1 MKENRDLTQGN
12 IKKHLIRL
20 TGPMIFGILG
30 LTIFNLVDTYFVGL
44 LGTNELAALSF
55 TFPIVLTF
63 SSLTLGIST
72 GVTAVVSKAA
82 GKSNS
87 GELKALIF
95 DSLLLSLICVILFI
109 GIGFLVLRPAL
120 TLMQADEEIVPIIME
135 YMVIWLPGLVFVVFP
150 MVGNGIIRAMGDTK
164 TPGIVMIIAATVNAV
179 LDPLFI
185 FGIGPFPELGVA
197 GAALATLIGRFITFS
212 VALYVLMKRDHVL
225 VLQKRKFREMVGN
238 WKEILTVAIPA
249 GLSRIIL
256 PIGSGIITGLIAAYG
271 VASVAG
277 FGIAAKIE
285 GFIIIVAGAM
295 ASVIVPFSGQNIG
308 AKKFDRVKRFFNYSN
323 KFVLLL
329 QGGLFAV
336 LLISAPFIA
345 GLFSKDAQVVRVA
358 VLYLRIV
365 SIAYGAKGIILLSSA
380 LLNVMRR
387 PLIAAAVNLGQM
399 FIVFVPLA
407 LLGDMM
413 FGMTGIFIALALSL
427 VIAGGAAWKLADNR
441 LKKIMAQAD

>member
-1 MKENRDLTQGN
+1 MKESRDLTQGN
-12 IKKHLIRL
+12 IKKHLVRL

-63 SSLTLGIST
+63 SSLTLGVST

-82 GKSNS
+82 GKSNQ

-95 DSLLLSLICVILFI
+95 DSMLLSLICVILFV
-109 GIGFLVLRPAL
+109 GMGFLILKPAL
-120 TLMQADEEIVPIIME
+120 NLMQAEEEIIPIIME

-150 MVGNGIIRAMGDTK
+150 MVGNGIIRALGDTK
-164 TPGIVMIIAATVNAV
+164 TPGIVMIIAGTVNAV

-197 GAALATLIGRFITFS
+197 GAAIATLIGRFITFS

-225 VLQKRKFREMVGN
+225 VLQKRKFKEMAGT
-238 WKEILTVAIPA
+238 WKEILTVALPD

-256 PIGSGIITGLIAAYG
+256 PVGSGIITGLIAVYG

-277 FGIAAKIE
+277 FGIAVKIE
-285 GFIIIVAGAM
+285 GFIIIVAGSM
-295 ASVIVPFSGQNIG
+295 ASVIIPFAGQNIG
-308 AKKFDRVKRFFNYSN
+308 AGKFDRVKKLVSYSN
-323 KFVLLL
+323 RFILLL
-329 QGGLFAV
+329 QGSLFIV
-336 LLISAPFIA
+336 LLIFAPFLA
-345 GLFSKDAQVVRVA
+345 GLFSKDTEVVRVA
-358 VLYLRIV
+358 ALYLRIV
-365 SIAYGAKGIILLSSA
+365 SVAYGAKGIILLSSA

-387 PLIAAAVNLGQM
+387 PLIAVAVNLGQM
-399 FIVFVPLA
+399 FIVFIPLS
-407 LLGDMM
+407 LLGNMM
-413 FGMTGIFIALALSL
+413 FGITGIFIALALSL
-427 VIAGGAAWKLADNR
+427 VAAGIVAWKLAENR
-441 LKKIMAQAD
+441 LNKRMILAD

>member
-44 LGTNELAALSF
+44 LGTNELAALSY

-87 GELKALIF
+87 SELKALVF

-109 GIGFLVLRPAL
+109 GIGFLILRPAL
-120 TLMQADEEIVPIIME
+120 TLMQADEEIIPIIME

-150 MVGNGIIRAMGDTK
+150 MVGNGIIRALGDTK
-164 TPGIVMIIAATVNAV
+164 TPGIVMIIAGTVNAV

-197 GAALATLIGRFITFS
+197 GAAIATLIGRFITFI
-212 VALYVLMKRDHVL
+212 VAMYVLMKRDRVL
-225 VLQKRKFREMVGN
+225 VLQKRKFKEMTGH
-238 WKEILTVAIPA
+238 WKEILIIALPA

-256 PIGSGIITGLIAAYG
+256 PVGSGIITGLIAVYG

-277 FGIAAKIE
+277 FGIAVKIE
-285 GFIIIVAGAM
+285 GFIIIVASSM
-295 ASVIVPFSGQNIG
+295 ASVIIPFAGQNIG
-308 AKKFDRVKRFFNYSN
+308 AQKFDRVKKLFSYAN

-329 QGGLFAV
+329 QGSLFIL
-336 LLISAPFIA
+336 LLIFAPFLA
-345 GLFSKDAQVVRVA
+345 GLFSKDVEVVRVT

-365 SIAYGAKGIILLSSA
+365 SIAYGAKGIIRLSSA

-413 FGMTGIFIALALSL
+413 FGMAGIFIALALSL

-441 LKKIMAQAD
+441 LKKIMTQVD